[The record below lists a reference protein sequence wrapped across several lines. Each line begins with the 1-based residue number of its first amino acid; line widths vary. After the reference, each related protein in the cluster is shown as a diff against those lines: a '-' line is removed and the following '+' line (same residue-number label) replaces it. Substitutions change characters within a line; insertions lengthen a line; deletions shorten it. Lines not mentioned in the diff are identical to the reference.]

1 MARIATLCAFELFVS
16 AALINPTTAQSLEQ
30 FYKSKTL
37 DIYVGYT
44 LGGGYD
50 LYARLLGRH
59 LRKHVPGNPT
69 IVVKNMDGAGSM
81 RLANWLYAVAPRDG
95 SAIGTIARGLAF
107 DPLLARPGTQFDA
120 SKFSWIGSI
129 SNEVS
134 VCVAWHTTG
143 TTTLDDVKTKEIIVG
158 AVGTGS
164 GGDDGDVPRIIN
176 SLLGTKMKIINGYPG
191 GNEVVLALERGEVNG
206 RCGWSWSSLKAS
218 KPGWIENR
226 SLTILAQLALSK
238 HPDLPGTP
246 LITDLAQTDEQRQIF
261 NLIFARQE
269 LARPFLAPPNIPQ
282 DRLEG
287 LRESFMATTS
297 DREFLKEAET
307 AQMEV
312 NPVPG
317 ERVQEIVESIYRKTT
332 PEVAQKAASI
342 LRVE

>member
-1 MARIATLCAFELFVS
+1 MVRIMPVS
-16 AALINPTTAQSLEQ
+16 AAGTLLSVTIIGAAQAQTSEQ

-37 DIYVGYT
+37 DVYVGYT

-50 LYARLLGRH
+50 LYARLLARH
-59 LRKHVPGNPT
+59 LRKHIPGAPT

-81 RLANWLYAVAPRDG
+81 RLANWLYTIAPPDG
-95 SAIGTIARGLAF
+95 TAIGTIARGLAF
-107 DPLLARPGTQFDA
+107 DPLLSRPGTQFDA

-143 TTTLDDVKTKEIIVG
+143 AKTLDDIKTKEIIVG

-164 GGDDGDVPRIIN
+164 GGDDGDFPRIIN

-191 GNEVVLALERGEVNG
+191 GNEVILALERGEVNG

-218 KPGWIENR
+218 KQSWIDNH
-226 SLTILAQLALSK
+226 SLNILAQLALSK
-238 HPDLPGTP
+238 HPDLPNTP
-246 LITDLAQTDEQRQIF
+246 LITDLAVTDEQRQIF

-269 LARPFLAPPNIPQ
+269 LARPFLAPPNIPA
-282 DRLEG
+282 DRLQT
-287 LRESFMATTS
+287 LRKSFMDTTS
-297 DREFLKEAET
+297 DPEFRKEAET
-307 AQMEV
+307 AKMEI

-317 ERVQEIVESIYRKTT
+317 ERVQEIVESIYQITT
-332 PEVAQKAASI
+332 PEVAQKATSI